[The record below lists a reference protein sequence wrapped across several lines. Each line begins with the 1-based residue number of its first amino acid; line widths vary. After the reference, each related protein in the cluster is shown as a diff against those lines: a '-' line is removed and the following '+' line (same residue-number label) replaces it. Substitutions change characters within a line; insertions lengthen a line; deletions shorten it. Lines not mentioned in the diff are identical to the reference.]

1 MYGSRWDSAWPHGD
15 ADVDYTDLKG
25 IVEHFVRDF
34 LHLSDPAFDV
44 TPDHPYLAPAVRV
57 LADGRE
63 AGIMGRLRPDMADA
77 CHARKD
83 VWLAEL
89 NLDLLQELAA
99 GARRVFRPLPVFPP
113 VRRDVTVRAKA
124 GIRVE
129 DVLTCIRVAGR
140 GSRNPILESVE
151 LIDLYEPG
159 SGKGGTDGERNLTFR
174 LTFRHAERTLQ
185 DAEADREREKIV
197 SALVQALPVEI

>member
-1 MYGSRWDSAWPHGD
+1 M
-15 ADVDYTDLKG
+15 
-25 IVEHFVRDF
+25 
-34 LHLSDPAFDV
+34 
-44 TPDHPYLAPAVRV
+44 
-57 LADGRE
+57 
-63 AGIMGRLRPDMADA
+63 AG
-77 CHARKD
+77 
-83 VWLAEL
+83 
-89 NLDLLQELAA
+89 
-99 GARRVFRPLPVFPP
+99 
-113 VRRDVTVRAKA
+113 RDVTVRAKA